1 MLEIEQ
7 YQKLGMFASYS
18 EGKFAS
24 ESSFC
29 VLFLQEKNRKPV
41 EEIHAVKAFAYL
53 HILISCYNFQNGIII

>member
-18 EGKFAS
+18 GGKFAG

-29 VLFLQEKNRKPV
+29 VLFLQ

-53 HILISCYNFQNGIII
+53 HILISCYDFQNGIII